1 MSSLPHVSEV
11 HESPVDGLT
20 WRMEVIGVS
29 ETTDG
34 DDNDGGEKPK
44 FHKRPYVNPPEGTP
58 YSPASMGPKSNAV
71 DDGAPADLSFVSS
84 MQKKILADMIAKYE
98 AKTGTKM
105 TLRETA
111 TSIAV
116 KLHDELG

>member
-1 MSSLPHVSEV
+1 
-11 HESPVDGLT
+11 
-20 WRMEVIGVS
+20 
-29 ETTDG
+29 
-34 DDNDGGEKPK
+34 
-44 FHKRPYVNPPEGTP
+44 
-58 YSPASMGPKSNAV
+58 MGPKSNAV

-116 KLHDELG
+116 KLHDEQG